1 MKKKFLF
8 FLLPAFILMLLSAN
22 SFADNN
28 KPVFSKSDIE
38 KIADK
43 FVHNNV
49 NIEDPAIVD
58 VDNDGVFDILAF
70 NHGDVAYYRNNGTN
84 DAPNFVLINEHYDKY
99 KAPAIINGMPMP
111 VFFAD
116 KDGDGDL
123 DMFAIKE
130 KGYDKETKKNE
141 YRVLY
146 SSNALDL
153 DTGTLITII
162 LVLVVVI
169 LLLAI
174 LGK

>member
-1 MKKKFLF
+1 MKKIFLF
-8 FLLPAFILMLLSAN
+8 CLLLTLALLLISNN
-22 SFADNN
+22 SFADN
-28 KPVFSKSDIE
+28 KRPVFSKADIE

-49 NIEDPAIVD
+49 NVEDPAIVD
-58 VDNDGVFDILAF
+58 VDGDGIFDILSF
-70 NHGDVAYYRNNGTN
+70 KHGDVAYYRNNGTN
-84 DAPNFVLINEHYDKY
+84 DAPDFILINAHYDKY

-123 DMFAIKE
+123 DMFAVKE
-130 KGYDKETKKNE
+130 KGFNKETQKNE

-146 SSNALDL
+146 SSNAFDL

-162 LVLVVVI
+162 LVLVVLI
-169 LLLAI
+169 LLLAL